1 MGGVCCA
8 RRENEH
14 DFMENG
20 VEGNKC
26 IVFILIVI
34 ILTDKRL
41 QFKSEILRAINKEK
55 LHNEVLQDQNVF
67 DFESYKQMMGLVT
80 VYVTELTL
88 MKNQKSFSQRQHLL
102 DKIQSSP

>member
-20 VEGNKC
+20 VEGNLF
-26 IVFILIVI
+26 VFWFYIVI

-41 QFKSEILRAINKEK
+41 QFKTEILKAINKEK

-88 MKNQKSFSQRQHLL
+88 MKNQKSFS
-102 DKIQSSP
+102 

>member
-1 MGGVCCA
+1 MLRDKTRTISWRTGSKV
-8 RRENEH
+8 RYSRSSH
-14 DFMENG
+14 S
-20 VEGNKC
+20 
-26 IVFILIVI
+26 IVI
-34 ILTDKRL
+34 ILTDKRI

-88 MKNQKSFSQRQHLL
+88 MKN
-102 DKIQSSP
+102 

>member
-20 VEGNKC
+20 VEGKLF
-26 IVFILIVI
+26 VFLYSLVI

-41 QFKSEILRAINKEK
+41 QFKTEILKAINKEK

-88 MKNQKSFSQRQHLL
+88 MKNQKSFS
-102 DKIQSSP
+102 

>member
-20 VEGNKC
+20 VEGNLN
-26 IVFILIVI
+26 VYLLYTIVI

-41 QFKSEILRAINKEK
+41 QFKTEILKAINKEK

-88 MKNQKSFSQRQHLL
+88 MKNQKSFS
-102 DKIQSSP
+102 

>member
-1 MGGVCCA
+1 VLRDKTRTISWRTGSKVRYSGSS
-8 RRENEH
+8 H
-14 DFMENG
+14 S
-20 VEGNKC
+20 
-26 IVFILIVI
+26 IVI
-34 ILTDKRL
+34 ILTDKRI

-88 MKNQKSFSQRQHLL
+88 MKN
-102 DKIQSSP
+102 

>member
-1 MGGVCCA
+1 M
-8 RRENEH
+8 H
-14 DFMENG
+14 
-20 VEGNKC
+20 VEKTTT
-26 IVFILIVI
+26 ILWKMASKVNYLYFLYSLVI

-41 QFKSEILRAINKEK
+41 QFKTEILKAINKEK

-88 MKNQKSFSQRQHLL
+88 MKNQKSFS
-102 DKIQSSP
+102 

>member
-8 RRENEH
+8 RRENDH

-20 VEGNKC
+20 VEGNLF
-26 IVFILIVI
+26 VYLYSLVI

-41 QFKSEILRAINKEK
+41 QFKTEILKAINKEK

-88 MKNQKSFSQRQHLL
+88 MKNQKSFS
-102 DKIQSSP
+102 

>member
-1 MGGVCCA
+1 MY
-8 RRENEH
+8 
-14 DFMENG
+14 
-20 VEGNKC
+20 
-26 IVFILIVI
+26 LLYSLVI

-41 QFKSEILRAINKEK
+41 QFKTEILKAINKEK

-88 MKNQKSFSQRQHLL
+88 MKNQKSFS
-102 DKIQSSP
+102 